1 MSAEREKDL
10 IEWRGERA
18 EEIKKVLNDLDF
30 NFALM
35 SDKKYDLG
43 PYEII
48 RLINIFATS
57 RRMKRSLE
65 SFEKCIKRSGK
76 ISGLEYAIKVIR
88 DKNKN
93 KIRATGEKTDWE
105 KQRIFLRSSS
115 GRGSH
120 KK

>member
-10 IEWRGERA
+10 IDWRGERA
-18 EEIKKVLNDLDF
+18 KEIKKVLNDLDF

-43 PYEII
+43 TYEII
-48 RLINIFATS
+48 RLVNIFTTS

-65 SFEKCIKRSGK
+65 SFYECIKRKRKMSEFPYLAK
-76 ISGLEYAIKVIR
+76 LI
-88 DKNKN
+88 
-93 KIRATGEKTDWE
+93 GEK
-105 KQRIFLRSSS
+105 
-115 GRGSH
+115 